1 METRDVKILELNSS
15 KAGLQGIDKDHVNKV
30 IQEASKGTP
39 YYEHQQKRQKRI
51 NVKIEAML
59 AELETLSPAQLQASQ
74 HQPDTQVHKACFDG
88 HYC

>member
-1 METRDVKILELNSS
+1 METRDVKILELNAS

-59 AELETLSPAQLQASQ
+59 AELKTLSLAQLQASQ